1 MQSPTRAHTANES
14 IARILEA
21 ATALF
26 AERGFHGVT
35 TRQIAAAAGLNI
47 ATVHHHVGT
56 KRELYRKV
64 YLAFAR
70 EDEAFVAEIEALF
83 ARADPADATAMRRV
97 LDRVADRVVMFAVE
111 RPVRARLML
120 RHWLTPD
127 RDFISF
133 DADHSLRMFRRV
145 RQLVAKSREAGTLQP
160 RLDIGL
166 LLRSLDW
173 MVYGYVVSGAFDWK
187 TWRDNPAKAR
197 HLRAF
202 KRLLREYLTCM
213 FGLGH

>member
-1 MQSPTRAHTANES
+1 MKTSARGRTANES
-14 IARILEA
+14 IARILQV

-64 YLAFAR
+64 YQAFAD
-70 EDEAFVAEIEALF
+70 EDEAFVSEIEELF
-83 ARADPADATAMRRV
+83 ARVDPADAHAMRRM
-97 LDRVADRVVMFAVE
+97 LDRVADRVVTFAIE

-127 RDFISF
+127 RDFVAF
-133 DADHSLRMFRRV
+133 NAEHSLKMFKRV
-145 RQLVAKSREAGTLQP
+145 RQMVAKARKAGTLQP

-166 LLRSLDW
+166 LLRSIDW
-173 MVYGYVVSGAFDWK
+173 MVYGYIVSGAFDWK
-187 TWRDNPAKAR
+187 TWRDDPAKTK

-202 KRLLREYLTCM
+202 KGLLREYLTCM

>member
-1 MQSPTRAHTANES
+1 MKSSDGPANAS
-14 IARILEA
+14 TARILQV

-35 TRQIAAAAGLNI
+35 TRQIASAAGLNI

-64 YLAFAR
+64 YQAFAE
-70 EDEAFVAEIEALF
+70 EDEAFVHEIEGLF
-83 ARADPADATAMRRV
+83 ARVDPGDGDAMRC
-97 LDRVADRVVMFAVE
+97 LLEHVADRVVTFAVE

-127 RDFISF
+127 KDFVAF
-133 DADHSLRMFRRV
+133 DADHSLKMFKRV
-145 RQLVAKSREAGTLQP
+145 RQLVASARKKGTLQP

-173 MVYGYVVSGAFDWK
+173 LVYGYVVSGAFDWK
-187 TWRDNPAKAR
+187 TWREDPASAK

-202 KRLLREYLTCM
+202 KGLVREYLVCM
-213 FGLGH
+213 CGLDG